1 MVRRNVIIAAA
12 MALAIVLPG
21 TAGAQEEG
29 TDRRSIIE
37 EVIVTA
43 EKREESEMT
52 VPLAITTF
60 DALKIEKLKIE
71 NVNDLALM
79 TPGLE
84 VSTHAHNNSFT
95 MRGVG
100 TTFSSF
106 HLSESSVA
114 VYQSGL
120 AALAGRTAGIDTDGF
135 DIERIEV
142 LRGPQNTIYGRNGV
156 GGTINYVRKR
166 PEWERAGEVLAELGS
181 SRNRRIGVALTG
193 PVDVVGL
200 GEHLAFRL
208 TGHLNQREGGQ
219 RNLGQPGANQ
229 ICDAGACTGDDID
242 SVDNWTV
249 SPQLEWRGEN
259 WSLNLLAG
267 WYESDRLMGRNLP
280 GQFPPGVLPAGLRF
294 PTHINDGVGSGGVRR
309 MASYYGWDAKIP
321 TSDGAVQ
328 FNRDMTHWVESSNAV
343 ATFEWNI
350 TDGVSI
356 RYQGGTSDYIDW
368 RYRDGDGTDRS
379 GTPGQMNPDDPS
391 VWPRADDNGGPYRD
405 RLTIESND
413 YDVEQHELQLTAA
426 FGDDIEVRLGLFTL
440 SASSLGT
447 FDRKHYE
454 DAAFYASTLDQ
465 LRALHAVGGAPDL
478 GPAFPSGSCE
488 DILMQQFGQT
498 FIDAALGAP
507 IAPLSGAEPGSPENR
522 VGWIPG
528 YLTCYD
534 KDGVGGG
541 TAGLNSADFAG
552 VQYMA
557 QDQVSVFGEVNW
569 QIAPDWN
576 VSLGVRSIEDEKP
589 SHEFRKIS
597 LHRVFATPYNPF
609 ASSADITTL
618 VPGEAR
624 GHCDDSAYL
633 EEEEISVED
642 CLWDIF
648 YGMNDV
654 EAPRWLRVLRTQ
666 ATVLDFDAGVF
677 NLDVEYTPTDNLFLF
692 ARMASGYRSG
702 GTNPILSVTEDFAPF
717 LFYESEELL
726 TWEAGVKASF
736 PELGL
741 RVMTSAYLYSYD
753 NYIANVAVTLCPA
766 EPWDCAAEPNVNYG
780 EVQITGLD
788 FEFAWDVPAIDNL
801 TLFGFAAFNGGE
813 VLDPFVLPQYVWT
826 GNEDV
831 APDAQYD
838 FIGSLTGNNLPN
850 NPKTKFNISAEYTIP
865 LANGSDIA
873 VLGVYSW
880 RGKFDAYVSNNAN
893 EKSPSY
899 DRFDV
904 NVTWTAPGEAWSVS
918 VFGHNV
924 FNEQEIELFEFIDYE
939 WEDPETGEEVF
950 VLVDDPFV
958 SGWRYWGAEVRYRL

>member
-1 MVRRNVIIAAA
+1 MYKANVAILAMVLVVPAAA
-12 MALAIVLPG
+12 V
-21 TAGAQEEG
+21 AQEQDD

-52 VPLAITTF
+52 VPLAITAF

-84 VSTHAHNNSFT
+84 ATTHAANNMFT

-100 TTFSSF
+100 TTFSAF

-166 PEWERAGEVLAELGS
+166 PEWESGGEIVGQLGS
-181 SRNRRIGVALTG
+181 RNNRRFGVAYTG
-193 PVDVVGL
+193 PVDIAGL

-208 TGHLNQREGGQ
+208 TAHTNKREGGQ
-219 RNLGQPGANQ
+219 RNLGEPDPNQ
-229 ICDAGACTGDDID
+229 ICDLGACTGDDID
-242 SVDNWTV
+242 SVDNWTL

-267 WYESDRLMGRNLP
+267 WYESDRLMGRNTP
-280 GQFPPGVLPAGLRF
+280 GQFPQGVLPAGLRF
-294 PTHINDGVGSGGVRR
+294 PTHVNQGVSGSGVRR
-309 MASYYGWDAKIP
+309 MTSYYGWDAKIP

-328 FNRDMTHWVESSNAV
+328 FNRDTTHWVESSNLI
-343 ATFEWNI
+343 ATFEWSI
-350 TDGVSI
+350 TDSVSL
-356 RYQGGTSDYIDW
+356 RYQTGTSNHEEW
-368 RYRDGDGTDRS
+368 RYRDTDETDRT
-379 GTPGQMNPDDPS
+379 GTPGFMDPGDPS

-405 RLTIESND
+405 RLSIGSND
-413 YDVEQHELQLTAA
+413 YDVAQHELQLTAA
-426 FGDDIEVRLGLFTL
+426 LGDDIEVRLGLFTL
-440 SASSLGT
+440 SAESLGV
-447 FDRKHYE
+447 FDGKRYE
-454 DAAFYASTLDQ
+454 DAAFYTSTLDQ

-478 GPAFPSGSCE
+478 GASFPSGSCE
-488 DILMQQFGQT
+488 DILVEHFGQT
-498 FIDAALGAP
+498 FIDAAMGAP

-522 VGWIPG
+522 MGWIPG

-552 VQYMA
+552 EQFMA

-569 QIAPDWN
+569 QIAPEWN

-589 SHEFRKIS
+589 SHEFRKIT
-597 LHRVFATPYNPF
+597 LHRVFATAFNPF
-609 ASSADITTL
+609 ASSLDITTL
-618 VPGEAR
+618 VSGEAR
-624 GHCDDSAYL
+624 GPCNDSAFL
-633 EEEEISVED
+633 EDEEISLEE
-642 CLWDIF
+642 CLWDVF
-648 YGMNDV
+648 YEMNDV
-654 EAPRWLRVLRTQ
+654 GPPRWLRVLRTQ
-666 ATVLDFDAGVF
+666 ATVLDFDAFVF
-677 NLDVEYTPTDNLFLF
+677 NFDVEYTPTDNLFVF

-702 GTNPILSVTEDFAPF
+702 GTNPILSVSDDFVPF
-717 LFYESEELL
+717 QFYDEEELL

-741 RVMTSAYLYSYD
+741 RFMTSAYLYSYD
-753 NYIANVAVTLCPA
+753 NFIANVAVTLCPDD
-766 EPWDCAAEPNVNYG
+766 PWECAAEPNVNYG
-780 EVQITGLD
+780 EVRITGVD
-788 FEFAWDVPAIDNL
+788 FEFAWDVPFVENL
-801 TLFGFAAFNGGE
+801 SLFGFVAYNGGE
-813 VLDPFVLPQYVWT
+813 VLDPFVLPEYVWT
-826 GNEDV
+826 GNEDI
-831 APDAQYD
+831 APDAQYGY
-838 FIGSLTGNNLPN
+838 IGSLTGNKLPN
-850 NPKTKFNISAEYTIP
+850 NPKTKYNISAEYTVP

-873 VLGVYSW
+873 FLGVYSW
-880 RGKFDAYVSNNAN
+880 RGKFDAYVSNNEL

-904 NVTWTAPGEAWSVS
+904 NVTWTAPGDAWSVS

-924 FNEQEIELFEFIDYE
+924 FNEQEIELFEFVDYE
-939 WEDPETGEEVF
+939 WEDAETGEEVF

>member
-1 MVRRNVIIAAA
+1 MARRNVFIAAA

-84 VSTHAHNNSFT
+84 ATTHAHNNMFT

-100 TTFSSF
+100 TAFSAF

-166 PEWERAGEVLAELGS
+166 PDWERGGEVIAELGS
-181 SRNRRIGVALTG
+181 NSNRRLGVAYTG
-193 PVDVVGL
+193 PVDIAGL

-208 TGHLNQREGGQ
+208 TGHTNQRNGGQ
-219 RNLGQPGANQ
+219 RNLGEPSPNQ
-229 ICDAGACTGDDID
+229 ICDLGACTGDDID
-242 SVDNWTV
+242 SVDNWTL

-267 WYESDRLMGRNLP
+267 WYESDRLMGRNTP

-294 PTHINDGVGSGGVRR
+294 PTHINDGVGGSGVRR

-350 TDGVSI
+350 TDDVSI
-356 RYQGGTSDYIDW
+356 RYQGGTSDHEEW
-368 RYRDGDGTDRS
+368 RYRDGDGTDRT
-379 GTPGQMNPDDPS
+379 GTPGYMNPGDPS

-405 RLTIESND
+405 RLTIGSND
-413 YDVEQHELQLTAA
+413 YDVEQHEVQLTAA
-426 FGDDIEVRLGLFTL
+426 IGDDIEVRLGLFTL
-440 SASSLGT
+440 SAESLGI
-447 FDRKHYE
+447 FDNKRYE
-454 DAAFYASTLDQ
+454 DAAFYTSTLDQ

-478 GPAFPSGSCE
+478 GAAFPSGSCE
-488 DILMQQFGQT
+488 DILMQPFGQT
-498 FIDAALGAP
+498 SIDAALGAP

-522 VGWIPG
+522 MGWIPG

-552 VQYMA
+552 EQFMA

-569 QIAPDWN
+569 QIAPEWN

-589 SHEFRKIS
+589 SHEFRKIT
-597 LHRVFATPYNPF
+597 LHRIFATPFNPF
-609 ASSADITTL
+609 ASSADITAL

-624 GHCDDSAYL
+624 GHCNDSGFL
-633 EEEEISVED
+633 EEEEISLED

-648 YGMNDV
+648 YETNGV

-666 ATVLDFDAGVF
+666 ATVLDFDAVVF
-677 NLDVEYTPTDNLFLF
+677 NFDVEHTPTDNLFLF

-702 GTNPILSVTEDFAPF
+702 GTNPILSVTEDFVPF
-717 LFYESEELL
+717 QFYDSEELL

-741 RVMTSAYLYSYD
+741 RVMTSAYLYNYD
-753 NYIANVAVTLCPA
+753 NYIANVAVTLCPRD
-766 EPWDCAAEPNVNYG
+766 PWECAAEPNVNYG
-780 EVQITGLD
+780 EVRITGVDL
-788 FEFAWDVPAIDNL
+788 EFAWDVPAIDNL
-801 TLFGFAAFNGGE
+801 RLFGFAAYNGGE
-813 VLDPFVLPQYVWT
+813 VLDPFVLPEYVWT
-826 GNEDV
+826 GNEDI
-831 APDAQYD
+831 APDAQYGY
-838 FIGSLTGNNLPN
+838 IGRLTGNKLPN
-850 NPKTKFNISAEYTIP
+850 NPKTKYNISAEYTMP

-880 RGKFDAYVSNNAN
+880 RGKFDAYVSNN
-893 EKSPSY
+893 EMERSPSY

-904 NVTWTAPGEAWSVS
+904 NVTWTAPGDALSVS

-924 FNEQEIELFEFIDYE
+924 FNEQEIELFEFVDYE